1 MTQSEVEETI
11 WIKQQPDFFRGRYP
25 RQVLYFV
32 KVNTKGKLET
42 RTKGNVDKCS
52 DLTFT
57 KKYALVNIN
66 WVRTKHGT
74 GVHGHPLWTGSM
86 DHFHGP
92 GPWTP
97 CHRPGPWTFFYLYK
111 KVLYQVHGHSKNIW
125 RDSWPMLT
133 IDHKY
138 LVVLTWR
145 TLCLHMC
152 SRKTAKLS

>member
-66 WVRTKHGT
+66 WVRTKHET

-97 CHRPGPWTFFYLYK
+97 CHWPGPWTFFFIFMRRFCTRFMDTQKRFDETLSTNTHDWSQIFSCAYLTY
-111 KVLYQVHGHSKNIW
+111 
-125 RDSWPMLT
+125 
-133 IDHKY
+133 
-138 LVVLTWR
+138 
-145 TLCLHMC
+145 TLLAHVQSQDC
-152 SRKTAKLS
+152 